1 MAGQPDPEL
10 TARLRALPA
19 VHLLVNAPSARELEA
34 AHGHLAVTE
43 AARAAELLDGLPP
56 SQGKQTLLELCAFA
70 VDRTS

>member
-43 AARAAELLDGLPP
+43 AARAAGFERLVFEDDGRIWR
-56 SQGKQTLLELCAFA
+56 TEA
-70 VDRTS
+70 VGAAR